1 VIRAARV
8 EGGEVNVGGLVVAVV
23 VFGIVVY
30 SVWVVVEMNVPY
42 WSST

>member
-8 EGGEVNVGGLVVAVV
+8 EGGEVDVGGLVVVVV

-30 SVWVVVEMNVPY
+30 SV
-42 WSST
+42 

>member
-8 EGGEVNVGGLVVAVV
+8 EGGEVDVDGLVVVVV

-30 SVWVVVEMNVPY
+30 SV
-42 WSST
+42 